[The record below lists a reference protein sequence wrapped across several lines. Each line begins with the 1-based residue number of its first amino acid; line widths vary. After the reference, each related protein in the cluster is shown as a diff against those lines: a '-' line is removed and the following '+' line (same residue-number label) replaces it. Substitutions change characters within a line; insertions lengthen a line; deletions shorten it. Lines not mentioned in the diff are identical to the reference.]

1 MAEQTNTI
9 SRGQLEA
16 LKAGIRAAAGANPS
30 RNQNKGQRCAEFTRT
45 VCSSFGVGKL
55 AELPASCFTGA
66 MQAVAKLAVPI
77 RQAGEAEASLKAS
90 KESLAPALADLNRT
104 RHSIATFRH
113 EIERTLIA
121 PLTDLF
127 QSQGTLAV
135 IVQDTVGLLLAE
147 PFLAIDAQ
155 LMRAHEIICVLASR
169 LPSIGR
175 ALDELKAGTTTPAE
189 AFPNMGAD

>member
-16 LKAGIRAAAGANPS
+16 LKAGIRAAAEANPS
-30 RNQNKGQRCAEFTRT
+30 RSQNKAQRCAEFTRT
-45 VCSSFGVGKL
+45 VCSSFGVDRL
-55 AELPASCFTGA
+55 AELPASCFTEA
-66 MQAVAKLAVPI
+66 MQTVAKLTVPV

-104 RHSIATFRH
+104 RNSIAAYR
-113 EIERTLIA
+113 RAIA
-121 PLTDLF
+121 QALVAPMTDIF
-127 QSQGTLAV
+127 QSQGPLAV
-135 IVQDTVGLLLAE
+135 AVQDTVGLLLAE
-147 PFLAIDAQ
+147 PFQAIDAQ

-175 ALDELKAGTTTPAE
+175 ALDELKARTTTPAE